1 MSVEKLEEQIRQL
14 PPDELARLTGWF
26 DQFLGRSAPGDSE
39 DIDLTDEEKAELLR
53 RRDQLAADPNLAQP
67 LDDHYFDRLKR
78 DLADARSR
86 TTSGR

>member
-26 DQFLGRSAPGDSE
+26 DQFLGRSVPGDSE
-39 DIDLTDEEKAELLR
+39 DIDLTDEEKAELVR
-53 RRDQLAADPNLAQP
+53 RRDQLTANPNLALP
-67 LDDHYFDRLKR
+67 LDDDYFDRLKH
-78 DLADARSR
+78 DLADARAR